1 MHDSVTNELLNIIQQ
16 LQKAFP
22 PKKPITLNYLSELLR
37 KIPQIEHYLDDKTM
51 ATQFVQGDGKATFL
65 VFENANGYKI
75 ILHLKAAAM
84 YSKTKKEKEQL
95 FTVEIH
101 VNSI

>member
-1 MHDSVTNELLNIIQQ
+1 
-16 LQKAFP
+16 
-22 PKKPITLNYLSELLR
+22 
-37 KIPQIEHYLDDKTM
+37 M
-51 ATQFVQGDGKATFL
+51 ATQFVQGDGTATFL